1 MREPAGIGTS
11 VGDAVA
17 IYLLFSVQANLS
29 ATQALVCVTAA
40 GTAVANKKNKQK
52 FYSNFES

>member
-17 IYLLFSVQANLS
+17 IYLLFSVQANLFGNTARS
-29 ATQALVCVTAA
+29 ATLTRGRQ
-40 GTAVANKKNKQK
+40 QK
-52 FYSNFES
+52 TESQK